1 MDERPMRWPMSLV
14 VAASEL
20 VPSRVGSRRSKA
32 WFSGLQSTVP
42 QTCITNNEPIPGRQA
57 GTRARRNDQHSA
69 VRTKDSPHRNRPIED
84 QAAGH
89 DAGHGAIAAG
99 AASDHDDDA
108 LGRAAEQTS
117 ELQSLMRT
125 SYAAFC

>member
-42 QTCITNNEPIPGRQA
+42 QTCITTNEPIPGRQA
-57 GTRARRNDQHSA
+57 GTRARRNDPQSE
-69 VRTKDSPHRNRPIED
+69 VRTKDSRHRNRPLAE
-84 QAAGH
+84 QEAGL
-89 DAGHGAIAAG
+89 DAGHGASTPG
-99 AASDHDDDA
+99 HGS
-108 LGRAAEQTS
+108 RRE
-117 ELQSLMRT
+117 E
-125 SYAAFC
+125 